1 MPVGLIEI
9 PGYITGT
16 WTIDPAHSDVGFAI
30 RHLMI
35 SNVKGHFTRFEGRI
49 ITAEDPLSCEVTA
62 IIDMTSIDTANAAR
76 DEHLRTA
83 DFFDVDKYPTMSY
96 RSAGIRP
103 DGDRFLLEGE
113 LTLKG
118 VTRPVPLALAVN
130 GFGADPFA
138 PDPAAGARAG
148 FTATGEI
155 NRMDFGVSYNGPI
168 PGGGVL
174 LGEKVQIILEI
185 EAARQAGASPGHHCL
200 IWTREGDQG

>member
-1 MPVGLIEI
+1 MSVGLIEI
-9 PGYITGT
+9 PGYVTGT
-16 WTIDPAHSDVGFAI
+16 WTIDPAHSDVGFAV

-35 SNVKGHFTRFEGRI
+35 SNVKGHFTRFEGQI
-49 ITAEDPLSCEVTA
+49 VTAGDPLESEVTA
-62 IIDMTSIDTANAAR
+62 TIDMTSVDTASAVR

-83 DFFDVDKYPTMSY
+83 DFFEVEKYPTMTY

-103 DGDRFLLEGE
+103 AGDGYLMEGE

-118 VTRPVPLALAVN
+118 VTRPVPLTLQIN
-130 GFGADPFA
+130 GVSVDPFA
-138 PDPAAGARAG
+138 PDPATGARAG

-155 NRMDFGVSYNGPI
+155 NRMDFGVSYNGPV

-185 EAARQAGASPGHHCL
+185 EAALQTQSQA
-200 IWTREGDQG
+200 